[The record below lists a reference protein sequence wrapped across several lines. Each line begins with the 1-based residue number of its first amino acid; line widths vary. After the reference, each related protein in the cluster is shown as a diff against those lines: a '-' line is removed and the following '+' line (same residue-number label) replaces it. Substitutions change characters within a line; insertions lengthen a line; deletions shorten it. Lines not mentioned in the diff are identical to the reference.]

1 MDTYTVNHFSCKR
14 DGLTIRG
21 KEFKPEGDD
30 LPSIIISHGF
40 GGNGDDLV
48 NDCAHLASLGYVVY
62 SFDFCGGSVPGKG
75 RSDGQTTDMTILT
88 ERDDLLCVID
98 YIKTNSYVDQQRIS
112 LLGFSQ
118 GGFVSALAA
127 AKRPDDL
134 QSLILFYPA
143 LCIPDHARNGTLA
156 GSSYDINQVPEAID
170 CGKMLLGKVFHDTVV
185 QMDPYKEITPYP
197 GPVLLI
203 HGTADATV
211 PYSYAL
217 KASDAYAPEQCHL
230 QLIKGAG
237 HHFTE
242 EQQAAAMVSVS
253 QFLSGKKEVLTINV
267 HLTGHEIRED
277 QESSRV
283 EVISFEGDSES
294 RFFKGVILPGAEDVQ
309 TYKNGQRI
317 SIRAEYTLEGFDHQQ
332 NPCHIHIVNQEV
344 NRELKPRITTNSPA
358 LRFLNDADTTASI
371 ESYEG
376 RLTVRI
382 YSAI

>member
-1 MDTYTVNHFSCKR
+1 MKTDTFAITHFSCKR

-88 ERDDLLCVID
+88 ERDDLLCVLQYVKNLS
-98 YIKTNSYVDQQRIS
+98 YINQKKIS

-127 AKRPDDL
+127 ANRPDDIE
-134 QSLILFYPA
+134 SIILFYPA
-143 LCIPDHARNGTLA
+143 LCIPDHARSGSLA
-156 GSSYDINQVPEAID
+156 GSSYDTTQVPEVID
-170 CGKMLLGKVFHDTVV
+170 CGNMLLGKTFHDTVV
-185 QMDPYKEITPYP
+185 EMDPYTEIISYS

-203 HGTADATV
+203 YGTADSIV
-211 PYSYAL
+211 PDSYAL
-217 KASDAYAPEQCHL
+217 RARDAYADEQCHL

-242 EQQAAAMVSVS
+242 EQQAAAMISVR
-253 QFLSGKKEVLTINV
+253 QFLIKIKS
-267 HLTGHEIRED
+267 
-277 QESSRV
+277 
-283 EVISFEGDSES
+283 
-294 RFFKGVILPGAEDVQ
+294 
-309 TYKNGQRI
+309 
-317 SIRAEYTLEGFDHQQ
+317 
-332 NPCHIHIVNQEV
+332 
-344 NRELKPRITTNSPA
+344 
-358 LRFLNDADTTASI
+358 
-371 ESYEG
+371 
-376 RLTVRI
+376 
-382 YSAI
+382 

>member
-1 MDTYTVNHFSCKR
+1 MKTDIYTVSHFSCKR
-14 DGLTIRG
+14 GGLTIRG

-62 SFDFCGGSVPGKG
+62 SFDFCGGSVPRKG
-75 RSDGQTTDMTILT
+75 RSDGQTTDTTILT

-98 YIKTNSYVDQQRIS
+98 YIKTNSYVDQQQIS

-127 AKRPDDL
+127 AKRPNDI

-143 LCIPDHARNGTLA
+143 LCIPDHARSGALA
-156 GSSYDINQVPEAID
+156 GSSYDINQVPEEID

-185 QMDPYKEITPYP
+185 EMDPYKEITPYL

-211 PYSYAL
+211 PYSYAV
-217 KASDAYAPEQCHL
+217 KARDAYAPEQCHL

-242 EQQAAAMVSVS
+242 EQKAVALISVR
-253 QFLSGKKEVLTINV
+253 QFLIKIKS
-267 HLTGHEIRED
+267 
-277 QESSRV
+277 
-283 EVISFEGDSES
+283 
-294 RFFKGVILPGAEDVQ
+294 
-309 TYKNGQRI
+309 
-317 SIRAEYTLEGFDHQQ
+317 
-332 NPCHIHIVNQEV
+332 
-344 NRELKPRITTNSPA
+344 
-358 LRFLNDADTTASI
+358 
-371 ESYEG
+371 
-376 RLTVRI
+376 
-382 YSAI
+382 